1 MPCPS
6 ASRGDSDSDDLT
18 RSAPKPS
25 TYQRAPTILRVQS
38 SAVQPSPSAHAPAK
52 PSGSAPRPGTSA
64 NAGDSGA
71 MPESTTPITTPA
83 PPRRRG
89 LAAAPRTAANDV
101 RPAIGRME
109 SASTEATPG
118 WSTRA
123 VSWASV
129 RRTAKPLSAVVQR

>member
-1 MPCPS
+1 MPWPR

-38 SAVQPSPSAHAPAK
+38 SGVQPSPSTHAPANA
-52 PSGSAPRPGTSA
+52 SGSAPRPGTSA

-71 MPESTTPITTPA
+71 IPESTTPITTPA

-89 LAAAPRTAANDV
+89 LAAAPRTAASDG
-101 RPAIGRME
+101 RPASGRIE
-109 SASTEATPG
+109 STSIEVTSG
-118 WSTRA
+118 WSSRVASWSA
-123 VSWASV
+123 VSRA
-129 RRTAKPLSAVVQR
+129 ANPFSAVVQR